1 MTTLDENIRE
11 QLSAWMDGELP
22 ADEARFLERRLA
34 NEPALRA
41 HWQRLQLAS
50 SCMKG
55 HALRPM
61 PASLAE
67 RVSLAIAGPDAAA
80 TARRP
85 WLGWAVAASVA
96 ILAIVLVPTWGGEAQ
111 RPRRRRSRRN
121 RRRRS
126 MAMPCPTPC
135 WFRRRL
141 RPTSSRA
148 KTACPTR
155 PIPGNLRPRP
165 RPGCRRERRL
175 SPRAGAASGQSPSD
189 FPLVVPNG
197 SQNWPRSPLSASG
210 NDPALEA
217 YLIRHNQMMGDDGLS
232 GFVPYVDV
240 VANDPQANAEA
251 NAEGEANR

>member
-55 HALRPM
+55 QALRPM

-67 RVSLAIAGPDAAA
+67 RVSLAIAGPDAAVA
-80 TARRP
+80 ARRP
-85 WLGWAVAASVA
+85 WLGWTVAASVA
-96 ILAIVLVPTWGGEAQ
+96 ILAIVLVPTWGGDANELDAPIATQ
-111 RPRRRRSRRN
+111 STTPVDGD
-121 RRRRS
+121 
-126 MAMPCPTPC
+126 AMPDPLLVPM
-135 WFRRRL
+135 
-141 RPTSSRA
+141 PTSADVVASEDGVPDAADPGQPLPPASSRMPSGTPVVA
-148 KTACPTR
+148 A
-155 PIPGNLRPRP
+155 
-165 RPGCRRERRL
+165 
-175 SPRAGAASGQSPSD
+175 AGAASGQSPSD

-197 SQNWPRSPLSASG
+197 SQNWPRSPLSAGG

-217 YLIRHNQMMGDDGLS
+217 YLIRHNQMMGNDGLS

>member
-67 RVSLAIAGPDAAA
+67 RVSLAITEPGAAA

-96 ILAIVLVPTWGGEAQ
+96 LLAIVLVPTWGGDANDLEAPVVAQ
-111 RPRRRRSRRN
+111 S
-121 RRRRS
+121 
-126 MAMPCPTPC
+126 PTPVDVEAIPDP
-135 WFRRRL
+135 L
-141 RPTSSRA
+141 LVPTPSSADLVASGDSARDAADPGQSAPPASSRSQSGTPVVA
-148 KTACPTR
+148 A
-155 PIPGNLRPRP
+155 
-165 RPGCRRERRL
+165 
-175 SPRAGAASGQSPSD
+175 SGAASGQSPSD
-189 FPLVVPNG
+189 FPLAVPNG
-197 SQNWPRSPLSASG
+197 NQNWPRSPLSASG